1 MQFDEL
7 FWPLCRTC
15 FMAPLQ
21 PFTRFLVLRLD
32 SCVLP
37 LLIFPFLSHLLPS
50 GAHFRQICFSPPS
63 LTPETL
69 HVLEYLGENLQK
81 SIMYTLCSKLL
92 LDEMD
97 SVFLRISCRTER
109 LTTSVS
115 LIGESS
121 LECKASSHSCLDGSL
136 RYSTGFGGSA
146 GCCILVLPVGSHPA
160 SAYLSCC
167 AGLVD

>member
-7 FWPLCRTC
+7 CWPLCRTC

-21 PFTRFLVLRLD
+21 PFTRFLVLRLE

-50 GAHFRQICFSPPS
+50 GAHFRQICFFSPS
-63 LTPETL
+63 LTPEAL

-97 SVFLRISCRTER
+97 SVFVRISRRIER

-146 GCCILVLPVGSHPA
+146 GCCISVLPWQSSSLCICIA
-160 SAYLSCC
+160 LCRSC
-167 AGLVD
+167 